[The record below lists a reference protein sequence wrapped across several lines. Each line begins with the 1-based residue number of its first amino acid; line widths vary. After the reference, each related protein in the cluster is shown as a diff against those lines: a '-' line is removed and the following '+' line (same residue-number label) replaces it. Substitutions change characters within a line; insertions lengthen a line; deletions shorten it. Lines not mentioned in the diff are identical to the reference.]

1 MYFIIVGEDDGDA
14 EPVWQVTS
22 PRPQDTQSSDKVV
35 IVGSI
40 LGGAENSDVMIEVAL
55 SEGILDSSPSQKE
68 VQRTQEGSY
77 NVTRNLGDDG
87 SYNMTLDISEFYST
101 TGVQKTIYIRVTEGD
116 GSRYVLNELILINL
130 RPFLPC
136 ELDPTLSECTGSESG
151 GINPLF
157 IGIGGFIAIL
167 AIVGVTLVA
176 RGRGGKDSDNDAG
189 TSNDETRSFRQ
200 DPKYF

>member
-1 MYFIIVGEDDGDA
+1 ML
-14 EPVWQVTS
+14 
-22 PRPQDTQSSDKVV
+22 V
-35 IVGSI
+35 IFKS
-40 LGGAENSDVMIEVAL
+40 LY
-55 SEGILDSSPSQKE
+55 SPSQKE

-130 RPFLPC
+130 RPFQPC

-176 RGRGGKDSDNDAG
+176 RGRGGKDTDNDTVEQFGGVEQMDPVEAYVQQMVASG
-189 TSNDETRSFRQ
+189 YDEQTARQ
-200 DPKYF
+200 YAEQYYASYYAQQKGGN